1 MPTIQD
7 QLQWE
12 DNMATRGV
20 ERFRNQQALAA
31 PTRGHETSAGSRLL
45 RSYVL
50 TISDRLREYLDGKHP
65 DGRRRNKFSKLL
77 DTIDTDKVAMITLRG
92 VISAVFNSGVALAG
106 MCSQIGRQC
115 EDELRLSKFQ
125 LEHKEYYD
133 TLIRDMERKRVSS
146 YSHKRR
152 VLHAKGSDQGVL
164 WKAWSDEEAF
174 GVGALA
180 LSLLMEV
187 CNLVEV
193 TDMQDGRGIK
203 KSSKKVV
210 PTQAC
215 IDWITKHDDVVELT
229 SPDRMPCLIP
239 PADWTSVTDGGFWS
253 PNLRERTPLIKSKAM
268 TPARQL
274 MYAEADMPG
283 VLSAVNSMQNTA
295 WTVNTRVQEVM
306 TYVWKKNLG
315 CGMPRSEP
323 YEFPD
328 CPLSP
333 TEISSELEEGSPAQL
348 AFSEWKAVTRELYT
362 LEKERVAR
370 NLALVRTMRLARE
383 MSQHDEFWYVYQCDF
398 RGRVYAASAG
408 LTPQG
413 TDQSKSLIQFSKGEK
428 LHDENGIKWFCVNGA
443 NKYGFDKATYADRVQ
458 WVYDHAEQI
467 HRTAANP
474 TQERG
479 WWSSADKPYQFLAW
493 VFEASEM
500 LKMDDPK
507 EYVSRLPV
515 GLDGSCNGLQHFSAM
530 LSDEVGGSS
539 VNLLPSD
546 LPSDI
551 YQDVADVCYAKL
563 VARGTAGEA
572 AALNWLRA
580 LGDSM
585 SRKLPKTPV
594 MTLPYGSTQQACTA
608 SIYAYMQDNLEGK
621 FDKNTYFKHA
631 IYLNP
636 LLWASIGEVVIA
648 ARSAMDWIQE
658 CSTILSKAKMPL
670 KYYSPLGFPVLQASM
685 KYKSKQIETQ
695 IGGRLQI
702 RISSYTDTLDSRK
715 QRQGSSPNLVHHID
729 ACHMMMVINSCTS
742 DGITDFAM
750 IHDDFGVPA
759 RHAEDLQRHIREQF
773 VALYSY
779 HDVLTAFKEDHEA
792 QGDVKLPPVP
802 ERGNLDIME
811 VIKSPFFFG

>member
-31 PTRGHETSAGSRLL
+31 PSRAHETSAGSRLL

-50 TISDRLREYLDGKHP
+50 TISDRLKEYLDGKHP
-65 DGRRRNKFSKLL
+65 DGRRRNKFAKFL
-77 DTIDTDKVAMITLRG
+77 DTIDTDKVAMLALRG
-92 VISAVFNSGVALAG
+92 VISAVFNSGVSVAG

-125 LEHKEYYD
+125 SEHKEYYD
-133 TLIRDMERKRVSS
+133 TLIRDMERKRVTS
-146 YSHKRR
+146 YNHKRR
-152 VLHAKGSDQGVL
+152 VLNAKGSDQGVT
-164 WKAWSDEEAF
+164 WKPWADEEAF

-193 TDMQDGRGIK
+193 VDMQGGRGIK
-203 KSSKKVV
+203 KASKKVV

-215 IDWITKHDDVVELT
+215 IEWITKHDDIVELT

-239 PADWTSVTDGGFWS
+239 PDDWTSVTDGGFWS
-253 PNLRERTPLIKSKAM
+253 PNLRRRTPLIKSKAM
-268 TPARQL
+268 TPERQL

-283 VLSAVNSMQNTA
+283 VLSAVNAMQKTA
-295 WTVNTRVQEVM
+295 WAVNTRVQEVM
-306 TYVWKKNLG
+306 TYVWAKNLG

-328 CPLSP
+328 CPLLPHEMAS
-333 TEISSELEEGSPAQL
+333 EIEEGSPMDN
-348 AFSEWKAVTRELYT
+348 AFSEWKAVTRELHT
-362 LEKERVAR
+362 LEKERIAR

-383 MSQHDEFWYVYQCDF
+383 MAEHEQFWYVYQCDF

-428 LHDENGIKWFCVNGA
+428 LYDQDGIKWFCVNGA
-443 NKYGFDKATYADRVQ
+443 NKFGYDKATYADRVT
-458 WVYDHAEQI
+458 WVSDNRDQI
-467 HRTAANP
+467 LRTADNP

-493 VFEASEM
+493 VFEAAEM
-500 LKMDDPK
+500 LQMADPT
-507 EYVSRLPV
+507 EFVSRLPV

-530 LSDEVGGSS
+530 LSDEVGGAS

-572 AALNWLRA
+572 AALNWLTA
-580 LGDSM
+580 LGDCM

-608 SIYAYMQDNLEGK
+608 SIYVYMKEYLEGR

-636 LLWASIGEVVIA
+636 LLWESIGEVVIA
-648 ARSAMDWIQE
+648 ARSAMAWIQK
-658 CSTILSKAKMPL
+658 CSREISAGNSPL

-685 KYKSKQIETQ
+685 KYNSRQIETQ
-695 IGGRLQI
+695 IGGRL
-702 RISSYTDTLDSRK
+702 RVSISSYTDQIDSRK

-729 ACHMMMVINSCTS
+729 ACHMMMVINACHSE
-742 DGITDFAM
+742 GITYFSM

-759 RHAEDLQRHIREQF
+759 RYAENLQRHIREQF

-779 HDVLTAFKEDHEA
+779 HDVLASFKEDHEA

-802 ERGNLDIME
+802 ARGNLDIRE